1 VLGLQAK
8 LSHDEDRQRG
18 LSRERLVEAALELI
32 NEDGLEA
39 LSMRALADRLEVR
52 AASLYWHVRDR
63 RELLELVAESMLESI
78 PPVRARG
85 GWRQSVLAAGAAL
98 RKAVASQKD
107 GDRVLLEVRDAL
119 PRSRLHAAIKE
130 QLESAGLQPAEA
142 GEVALMVMVSA
153 IAGQV
158 PTDEAPVKAGS
169 PAAIAIDSGSRGVVL
184 RGGSDM
190 QGLFRLAHDRKS
202 AAPAVVRGETVVVR
216 RLRGVGEAEIELNPR
231 HPWTFRVQGPTWNTT
246 LDVGGL
252 DVREIKMDSGAARV
266 ECFLPEPHGVVPIIV
281 SGGVVGVKLHR
292 PRGVAVVAAV
302 SAGAVRVRLDEFSS
316 NAVVTDLRWSS
327 EGTGKPADRYELR
340 IQGGAVQ
347 VSLDSE
353 AKIVPRADTHPASA
367 PAATGQPASALEI
380 LLDGVESRVRSRGK

>member
-1 VLGLQAK
+1 M
-8 LSHDEDRQRG
+8 SPERG
-18 LSRERLVEAALELI
+18 LTRERLVEAALELI
-32 NEDGLEA
+32 NADGLDA
-39 LSMRALADRLEVR
+39 LSMRALADRLDVK

-63 RELLELVAESMLESI
+63 RELLELLAESMVESI
-78 PPVRARG
+78 PPVRVRS

-98 RKAVASQKD
+98 RKAVAGQKD

-119 PRSRLHAAIKE
+119 YGSRLHATIKE

-158 PTDEAPVKAGS
+158 PTDDAPVKSGS
-169 PAAIAIDSGSRGVVL
+169 PASIAIDSGSRGVVL
-184 RGGSDM
+184 RQGSDM
-190 QGLFRLAHDRKS
+190 QTLFRLAHDRKS
-202 AAPAVVRGETVVVR
+202 AAPAIVRGETVIVR

-231 HPWTFRVQGPTWNTT
+231 HRWTFRIEGPTWNTT

-266 ECFLPEPHGVVPIIV
+266 ECFLPEPRGVVPIIV

-292 PRGVAVVAAV
+292 PRGVAVVAAI
-302 SAGAVRVRLDEFSS
+302 STGAVRVRLDEFNSS
-316 NAVVTDLRWSS
+316 AVVTDLRWSS
-327 EGTGKPADRYELR
+327 EGADKAADRYELR
-340 IQGGAVQ
+340 ISGGAVQ

-353 AKIVPRADTHPASA
+353 AKSVPRAAAQPEPA
-367 PAATGQPASALEI
+367 PTAAGKPASALEI
-380 LLDGVESRVRSRGK
+380 LLDGVEARVTSRA